1 MIRRHNTLFPGDI
14 LLFKPRGKREETFS
28 DKLISW
34 GQKIFR
40 KVPKNV
46 NYVHVA
52 MVDYN
57 PEYILESVWPKTK
70 ITNLATKRSTS
81 TDKIEV
87 WRIKNLTKDQCK
99 LMLDYGHSHL
109 GMWYDIPLFLT
120 GFLSIKHTEI
130 CSVFISQICH
140 AAGLDIPYGSAGKKF
155 IVPDDFILF
164 NTMLERVM

>member
-14 LLFKPRGKREETFS
+14 LLFRPRGKKAATFS

-34 GQKIFR
+34 GQRLFR

-52 MVDYN
+52 IVDWN
-57 PEYILESVWPKTK
+57 TEYILESVWPKTR
-70 ITNLATKRSTS
+70 ITNLAIKRATS
-81 TDKIEV
+81 ADKIEV
-87 WRIKNLTKDQCK
+87 WRIKNLTSEQCK

-109 GMWYDIPLFLT
+109 GLWYDIPLFLT

-130 CSVFISQICH
+130 CSVFIAQICH
-140 AAGLDIPYGSAGKKF
+140 AAKLDIPYGFMNKKF
-155 IVPDDFILF
+155 IVPDDYADF